1 MPAGSKTKSS
11 GAENGS
17 ASAPLATTKGT
28 SKTKAAAA
36 AAAAAATEAN
46 EKRTVFRPPWVK
58 DDSTTGANS
67 VTGGRKAAATTPWTK
82 ESATAAAK
90 KRDSL
95 VDSDSETQVPNFPMP
110 QLRKVS
116 LPKAPEPAQ
125 ENGKE
130 NTFVR
135 PQLKP
140 VKTKE
145 PPVVQLTKEDSKI
158 KIPKLNSVKAEKM
171 RELPP
176 PPKKDNPDY
185 RQVLHKTPTV
195 SEMEKGVSKSK
206 STHGPPPPPMPPPPP
221 PMPRPTDAA
230 PLSQEQS
237 QKLDALRSR
246 PKVRPD
252 WSQLLK
258 GIESGKKL
266 KHVDC
271 NDRSRPVL
279 PAAKAK
285 GQFLYES
292 EKQNAHNVL
301 LKEIQSGVKL
311 KGVKTNDRSKPM
323 IEGLRK
329 FRRQMT
335 IEEQIQKSVSMAS
348 MPPEEIAMQLTMPDE
363 ADEMD
368 DIDKVRD
375 DLQSTK
381 QLLAMELRNKEAL
394 ARENKR
400 LQSRIQ
406 NLQKEMEIEKEQVR
420 SETKVAYKGEENEKL
435 MTTLKA
441 EAAQARKKNEELEK
455 KFTQAATSL
464 DKTKAELEE
473 SKYRNEELEKEIQ
486 EILAGKKI
494 SISLGD
500 RRESR
505 MDNPDAEDGDFG
517 AESEESSSDDEDN
530 EEKKQKRIVR
540 ELKLLANKLRN
551 IKNKEDNAKKE
562 RIALKEIMRKHQ
574 ASIKAE
580 NKKFRSLQKEVNKI
594 GAMMKDTGEDD
605 EDADDEED
613 DGDETEV
620 PEDTDTD
627 SSETE
632 SSETEESE
640 SERSQSEPE
649 DAPPERKK
657 ENLIGRTRRH
667 ENRLN
672 ALKKTNFMLKT
683 SAETLQDNHNLQKEK
698 TQQLQEDLDSV
709 LAELG

>member
-1 MPAGSKTKSS
+1 MPAGKKSTPTTT
-11 GAENGS
+11 ENGS
-17 ASAPLATTKGT
+17 TTAPTKGT

-58 DDSTTGANS
+58 DDANPSSNNTGKKST
-67 VTGGRKAAATTPWTK
+67 ATSWSK
-82 ESATAAAK
+82 EGATAAAK

-95 VDSDSETQVPNFPMP
+95 VLDGGGSDSDTPVPNFPMP

-116 LPKAPEPAQ
+116 LPKAPEPPQ

-130 NTFVR
+130 NTFIR
-135 PQLKP
+135 PPLKP

-145 PPVVQLTKEDSKI
+145 PPTVPLTKEDSKI

-195 SEMEKGVSKSK
+195 SEMDKGVSKSK

-221 PMPRPTDAA
+221 KMPRPIDVPVLTE
-230 PLSQEQS
+230 EQK
-237 QKLDALRSR
+237 QKIDALKSR
-246 PKVRPD
+246 PKARPD

-266 KHVDC
+266 KHVEC
-271 NDRSRPVL
+271 NDRSKPLL

-292 EKQNAHNVL
+292 EKDNAHNVL

-311 KGVKTNDRSKPM
+311 KEVKTNDRSRPM
-323 IEGLRK
+323 LEGLRK

-348 MPPEEIAMQLTMPDE
+348 MPPEEIALTMPEE

-368 DIDKVRD
+368 DIDRVRD

-400 LQSRIQ
+400 FQSRIQ
-406 NLQKEMEIEKEQVR
+406 NLEKEMEIEKEQVR
-420 SETKVAYKGEENEKL
+420 SESKVAYKGEENEKL

-473 SKYRNEELEKEIQ
+473 CKKRNEELEKEIQ

-505 MDNPDAEDGDFG
+505 LDNPDDDDGGFG
-517 AESEESSSDDEDN
+517 AENEESSSDDEDN

-540 ELKLLANKLRN
+540 ELKLLSNKLRN

-574 ASIKAE
+574 AAIKAE

-605 EDADDEED
+605 EDADDEDD
-613 DGDETEV
+613 DGEETEV
-620 PEDTDTD
+620 AEDTETE
-627 SSETE
+627 SSETD

-698 TQQLQEDLDSV
+698 TQQLQQDLDSV